1 MDRSYVAE
9 NDAERARLK
18 AFVARLSNDAMAR
31 PVGAHWTVGVG
42 LAHLAFWD
50 RLWLAKFDEWERT
63 GVVVVPQVETFV
75 NGMNDG
81 MLPWWRMIVPVQV
94 QHEVIAAAE
103 AADDKARRL
112 PVALVEAVLATRP
125 RTILRAVH
133 RRQQEMF
140 RRSAT
145 DADKIL
151 NGAKPSDIPIERPTK
166 FELCVNLKAAK
177 ALGLTIS
184 Q

>member
-1 MDRSYVAE
+1 MDKSYVAE
-9 NDAERARLK
+9 NEAELARLK
-18 AFVARLSNDAMAR
+18 AFVGGLSDAGMAR

-81 MLPWWRMIVPVQV
+81 MLPWWRA
-94 QHEVIAAAE
+94 IAPAQ
-103 AADDKARRL
+103 
-112 PVALVEAVLATRP
+112 AVLATRP

-133 RRQQEMF
+133 RRQHLDE
-140 RRSAT
+140 
-145 DADKIL
+145 L
-151 NGAKPSDIPIERPTK
+151 ERA
-166 FELCVNLKAAK
+166 VA
-177 ALGLTIS
+177 G
-184 Q
+184 

>member
-1 MDRSYVAE
+1 MDKSYAAE
-9 NDAERARLK
+9 NEAELARLK
-18 AFVARLSNDAMAR
+18 TFVGRLSDAGMAR

-81 MLPWWRMIVPVQV
+81 MLPWWRSIAPAQV
-94 QHEVIAAAE
+94 RQEVIAAAE

-125 RTILRAVH
+125 RTIRRAVH
-133 RRQQEMF
+133 RRQHLDE
-140 RRSAT
+140 
-145 DADKIL
+145 L
-151 NGAKPSDIPIERPTK
+151 ERA
-166 FELCVNLKAAK
+166 VA
-177 ALGLTIS
+177 G
-184 Q
+184 